1 MLKHRPLS
9 EVLFDCLFRNC
20 RSFHH
25 YHPCIPCPSSMLY
38 LLPVGI
44 LHILLFYFLSDTFS
58 KNASST
64 RGCLLLNPWHLEDS
78 MAYNWLPSNIC
89 WMNGCVPWF
98 QLQFLYGLQMC
109 FYSLGLFPRFKIH
122 IFNHLFEST
131 HNIQMQNS
139 QDWIH
144 YFVSLHFYIISSTS
158 YKLI

>member
-1 MLKHRPLS
+1 MRSSLTAFLETANLCIITILAFRVPLPCS
-9 EVLFDCLFRNC
+9 IYYQWAYYTSYFFTSCLT
-20 RSFHH
+20 
-25 YHPCIPCPSSMLY
+25 PSAK
-38 LLPVGI
+38 I
-44 LHILLFYFLSDTFS
+44 
-58 KNASST
+58 ASST

-78 MAYNWLPSNIC
+78 VAYNWLPSNIC

-144 YFVSLHFYIISSTS
+144 YFVSLHLYIISSTS